1 MKKTVIISSIAI
13 GCFALASG
21 LVLVSRA
28 HAASTPS
35 QTAQC
40 IMVNTVTD
48 NTAYQIN
55 GTTTWTFH
63 RACAETNYT
72 ASAGVWNGNTP
83 TCSGS
88 TANCAPTNQPTPPP
102 APPIDEHGPN
112 SIEHHALQD
121 RCTFFCGGT
130 LDGWNYT
137 NTATVD
143 GLNGRGN
150 WTFTYN
156 YNVTTVGAVNEATCW
171 TCEETGGT
179 VDVNFTGFVSSE
191 SFLNNRNAGT
201 KKYSFTL
208 LDSLGIS
215 RVSGVTAQLQM
226 FDGTNWNDVGSPIT
240 FTDPLPVT
248 STLADYTYYGNTGV
262 YGNSAVYNFL
272 DASAPGNGL
281 GGRLISNI
289 LTTAPDNFAGNNND
303 LAAGNVYEADYSGSF
318 TGLTEAG
325 SYRISVSGIVKDNSG
340 TGYQSFTVTGGNVI
354 IGGCEG
360 CTPACNP

>member
-1 MKKTVIISSIAI
+1 MKKSLIISSM
-13 GCFALASG
+13 ALAIAVG
-21 LVLVSRA
+21 LPIAPKA
-28 HAASTPS
+28 HAANSPS

-40 IMVNTVTD
+40 IMVNTATE
-48 NTAYQIN
+48 NAAYQIN

-63 RACAETNYT
+63 RACAEANYS
-72 ASAGVWNGNTP
+72 ASAGVWNAQTP
-83 TCSGS
+83 TCNGNPNNGDCGP
-88 TANCAPTNQPTPPP
+88 ANQPTPPP
-102 APPIDEHGPN
+102 APPVDKHGPN
-112 SIEHHALQD
+112 SVEHHAQQD

-130 LDGWNYT
+130 LDGWNYA
-137 NTATVD
+137 NTETVD
-143 GLNGRGN
+143 GLNGRGS

-179 VDVNFTGFVSSE
+179 ADVNFTGFIASE
-191 SFLNNRNAGT
+191 SFLNNRNTST

-208 LDSLGIS
+208 LDSLGAS
-215 RVSGVTAQLQM
+215 RVSGVSAQLQM

-240 FTDPLPVT
+240 FTNPLPVT
-248 STLADYTYYGNTGV
+248 STIADYMYYSNTSV
-262 YGNSAVYNFL
+262 YGNSAVYNSL
-272 DASAPGNGL
+272 DAPTPGNNL
-281 GGRLISNI
+281 GGRLISSI

-303 LAAGNVYEADYSGSF
+303 LAAGNVHEADYSGSF

-340 TGYQSFTVTGGNVI
+340 TGFQSFTVTGGNVI